1 MRIIDK
7 EKDFYDYIYSFN
19 GVDNDIVYDRRLY
32 RDLNYEYLDLH
43 TPRLVNEDCEPFN
56 DALLLNCKGK
66 VFWRCDVL
74 KCGYTYYLFIVY
86 YTDIRSS
93 NGKCY
98 ARLWDKVYDRDNKLF
113 KGIAT
118 DAPLVT
124 FTLNE
129 GYYYSQ
135 DTYEA
140 ICNKFNI
147 IERPF
152 YKLNEC
158 EHISFPKDNS
168 YFVYNPLLK
177 YTYFRSFIDP
187 KEIWDNIYEFLSSLK
202 DKLIV
207 DNRSDVEK
215 LESHGFDKKIS
226 FRNVK

>member
-7 EKDFYDYIYSFN
+7 EKDFYDYTYSFN
-19 GVDNDIVYDRRLY
+19 GVDNDIVFDRRLY
-32 RDLNYEYLDLH
+32 RNLNYKYLDLH
-43 TPRLVNEDCEPFN
+43 FPRFAYGDCEPFN
-56 DALLLNCKGK
+56 EAFFLNYKER

-86 YTDIRSS
+86 DTDIESN
-93 NGKCY
+93 NGKRY

-113 KGIAT
+113 KGILT
-118 DAPLVT
+118 DAPLVM

-135 DTYEA
+135 DVYEV
-140 ICNKFNI
+140 ICNKFKI

-152 YKLNEC
+152 YKLNQC
-158 EHISFPKDNS
+158 EHISFPKDNRD
-168 YFVYNPLLK
+168 FVYNPLLK

-202 DKLIV
+202 DKSIV

-215 LESHGFDKKIS
+215 LVSHGFDKKIS
-226 FRNVK
+226 FRNIK